1 MKKLKS
7 LRLVY
12 EDGTEKVLDASELE
26 ASLQSA
32 LAGSGLSEAPPE
44 ISPAGN
50 YLVMEWKDGWQEVM
64 AVNSDI
70 AELLRYYVIRR
81 IENKGRLVL
90 DTGADYPELTI
101 VERTPMD
108 ISRILLVGES
118 GVRSYSLEHEIE
130 GYEGTFEAGGKKEFT
145 KYDRENPDF
154 NNNLSISPESIKGI
168 MKSISNI
175 LADKKL
181 SPDKLLAMEKD
192 RRIREYAGIAKTAG
206 IRGVK
211 KQSDVY
217 GFVELV
223 LKKMTD

>member
-12 EDGTEKVLDASELE
+12 EDGTEKVLGADEIE

-32 LAGSGLSEAPPE
+32 LAESGLSESPPE
-44 ISPAGN
+44 ISPAGS
-50 YLVMEWKDGWQEVM
+50 YLIMKWKDGWQEVM

-81 IENKGRLVL
+81 IEDKGRLVL
-90 DTGADYPELTI
+90 DTGAEYPELTI

-108 ISRILLVGES
+108 ISRILLVGDS
-118 GVRSYSLEHEIE
+118 GVRSYSLEQEIE

-154 NNNLSISPESIKGI
+154 RNELSTAPESMDEITEAI
-168 MKSISNI
+168 MAT
-175 LADKKL
+175 LADKNL
-181 SPDKLLAMEKD
+181 SPDGLLAMEKD
-192 RRIREYAGIAKTAG
+192 LRIREYSQIASVAG
-206 IRGVK
+206 IRGTK
-211 KQSDVY
+211 RQSDVY
-217 GFVELV
+217 GFIELI
-223 LKKMTD
+223 LKKLAA

>member
-12 EDGTEKVLDASELE
+12 EDGTEKVLGADEIE

-32 LAGSGLSEAPPE
+32 LAESGLSESPPE
-44 ISPAGN
+44 ISPAGS
-50 YLVMEWKDGWQEVM
+50 YLIMKWKDRWQEVM

-81 IENKGRLVL
+81 IEDKGRLVL

-108 ISRILLVGES
+108 ISRILLVGDS
-118 GVRSYSLEHEIE
+118 GVRSYSLEQEIE

-154 NNNLSISPESIKGI
+154 RNELSTAPESMDEITEVI
-168 MKSISNI
+168 MAT
-175 LADKKL
+175 LADKNL
-181 SPDKLLAMEKD
+181 SPDGLLAMEKD
-192 RRIREYAGIAKTAG
+192 LRIREYSQIASVAG
-206 IRGVK
+206 IRGTK
-211 KQSDVY
+211 RQSDVY
-217 GFVELV
+217 GFIELI
-223 LKKMTD
+223 LKKLAA

>member
-12 EDGTEKVLDASELE
+12 EDGTEKLLDAAEIE
-26 ASLQSA
+26 ASLRSA
-32 LAGSGLSEAPPE
+32 LAESGLSAAPPE
-44 ISPAGN
+44 ISPASS
-50 YLVMEWKDGWQEVM
+50 YLIMEWKDGWQEVM

-81 IENKGRLVL
+81 IEDKGRLVL

-108 ISRILLVGES
+108 IGRILLVGDS
-118 GVRSYSLEHEIE
+118 VVRSYSLEQEIE

-154 NNNLSISPESIKGI
+154 RNELSTAPESMDEIKKAI
-168 MKSISNI
+168 AAV
-175 LADKKL
+175 LAEKNL
-181 SPDKLLAMEKD
+181 SPDGLLAMKKD
-192 RRIREYAGIAKTAG
+192 RRIREYAEIAGAAG
-206 IRGVK
+206 IRGAK
-211 KQSDVY
+211 RQGDVY
-217 GFVELV
+217 GFIELV
-223 LKKMTD
+223 LKKLAS